1 MTMRIATIGVE
12 GSARAVAVPTVLAY
26 RRWVTYAASIG
37 KRRGT
42 RTTRATYGRLAP
54 VGSAPWHAADIV
66 ALDLEGSGAQ
76 DHDAEA
82 ILEIAVVPLLHGQPD
97 LDRAFSSLV
106 NPERPIPPRAWHSPG
121 LSGIALATAPVLN
134 SIAPVLAELID
145 GKWLVGHNV
154 LVDWR
159 LLSRHLPELRPAG
172 LLDTLQLAR
181 TMAFP
186 DRKLSTLVDSLRLRE
201 AMHAAAG
208 SSQPHRAY
216 WDSVATAYVL
226 PKLVYRLWPKKPP
239 SFESLRLM
247 AGVAF
252 PAEPVDQPG
261 LFD

>member
-1 MTMRIATIGVE
+1 MTMRIGHAD
-12 GSARAVAVPTVLAY
+12 
-26 RRWVTYAASIG
+26 SIG

-42 RTTRATYGRLAP
+42 PAAHAKYGRLAP
-54 VGSAPWHAADIV
+54 VGSPLWHAADIV

-76 DHDAEA
+76 DHAAEA
-82 ILEIAVVPLLHGQPD
+82 ILEVAAVPLLNGQPD
-97 LDRAFSSLV
+97 LDRAFTSLV
-106 NPERPIPPRAWHSPG
+106 NPGRPIPPRSWLAPG
-121 LSGIALATAPVLN
+121 LTDGVLATAPAFD
-134 SIAPVLAELID
+134 SIAPTLAELID
-145 GKWLVGHNV
+145 GKWVLGHNV
-154 LVDWR
+154 QVDWR
-159 LLSRHLPELRPAG
+159 LLSGHLPGLRPAG

-216 WDSVATAYVL
+216 WDSVAAAYLL
-226 PKLVYRLWPKKPP
+226 PKLIYRLWPKRPP
-239 SFESLRLM
+239 TFESLRLM
-247 AGVAF
+247 AGVPL